1 MKLLRNWLLNDWGL
15 MWFLFTFNIN
25 VLYSSIK
32 KGINCIQNLFFLNI
46 YTCKSILPNNF
57 QSLSSAH
64 RPPPPLLLTFHFL
77 AFCYMYVFLIYFKCQ
92 LTIDVILMLVISK
105 VFLFHIQYDQISLSY
120 FIYHIIFIRCSKLL
134 GIPSGVQ

>member
-15 MWFLFTFNIN
+15 MWFLFTFYIN

-32 KGINCIQNLFFLNI
+32 KSINCIQNLFFLNI

-57 QSLSSAH
+57 QSLSSA
-64 RPPPPLLLTFHFL
+64 PPPPLLLTFHFL
-77 AFCYMYVFLIYFKCQ
+77 AFCYMYVSLIYFKCQ

-105 VFLFHIQYDQISLSY
+105 VFLFLIQYDQIPLSY

>member
-46 YTCKSILPNNF
+46 SILPNNF

-64 RPPPPLLLTFHFL
+64 RPPLLLTFHFL
-77 AFCYMYVFLIYFKCQ
+77 AFCYMYVSLIYFKCQ

-120 FIYHIIFIRCSKLL
+120 FIYHIIFIRCSMLL